1 MKETQTKLTQYSKKG
16 NKGVGSSTK
25 SPFGGNQFPKTSRPN
40 QLNKSYNVSPGQY
53 EVRKD
58 IGSEGPK
65 YSMSKRNY
73 IELNQSTPGPGAY
86 NARDEAVKARA
97 KSPNLKGAG
106 RNDQK
111 IDTIP
116 GPGNYYQD

>member
-1 MKETQTKLTQYSKKG
+1 MSGKA
-16 NKGVGSSTK
+16 
-25 SPFGGNQFPKTSRPN
+25 SR
-40 QLNKSYNVSPGQY
+40 NVSPA
-53 EVRKD
+53 RP
-58 IGSEGPK
+58 GP
-65 YSMSKRNY
+65 
-73 IELNQSTPGPGAY
+73 PGPGTY